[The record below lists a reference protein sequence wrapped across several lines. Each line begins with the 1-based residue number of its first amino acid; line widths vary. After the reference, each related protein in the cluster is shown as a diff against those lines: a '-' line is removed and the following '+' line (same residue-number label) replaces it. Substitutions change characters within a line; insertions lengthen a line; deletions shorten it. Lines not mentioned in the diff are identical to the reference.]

1 MLPESRRGNH
11 FFMLRLDELHPGSII
26 PRAAQCAHHS
36 VDAIAGITERH
47 NAILMALK
55 LEPEQCQRDLME
67 IPAAASTGFAGRH
80 FGIASCRFNGKA
92 SNFYAQNTQR

>member
-1 MLPESRRGNH
+1 
-11 FFMLRLDELHPGSII
+11 
-26 PRAAQCAHHS
+26 
-36 VDAIAGITERH
+36 
-47 NAILMALK
+47 MALK